1 MLQISGIEFVNLM
14 HGVCGN
20 STRAGG
26 SWICKE
32 GMVGLLSRDAAQARQ
47 HDAKLYDD
55 VSLIAI
61 PTLSY
66 PQYLS
71 KFCTRCRPLA
81 ACVFTMPFRA
91 LIKTHHMTS
100 RKKIQTLSKAAKTHA
115 CSVVFKTGRP
125 PGVMIAEAADES
137 SLTEWVDTVKV
148 SSQYAI
154 NL

>member
-1 MLQISGIEFVNLM
+1 MVELPTIARF
-14 HGVCGN
+14 
-20 STRAGG
+20 ST
-26 SWICKE
+26 S
-32 GMVGLLSRDAAQARQ
+32 AR
-47 HDAKLYDD
+47 HDARLCDD

-61 PTLSY
+61 PTLSH

-148 SSQYAI
+148 SPQYAT
-154 NL
+154 NLQGKGCRK